1 MLLIYLNCILHTL
14 LITNYLQT
22 FSVGLRLHRAKQ
34 DFCILPHS
42 EWHNLGRKRHLPG
55 KQEKWNIY
63 TNQTQ
68 ILKEICY
75 SVLYQGDSGGP
86 LYKFNETAHKAVLG
100 SFIDSEHLKKNTFDC
115 GFIFCVKSFENE
127 VSLVGVVN
135 RGEGCAR
142 ENAIGIYARVKVWR
156 HFMTSVWMFNFFTFS
171 ASHEMDPA
179 HCENRRMLKA
189 V

>member
-1 MLLIYLNCILHTL
+1 MKYLHKSNTNTKRNLLFCFISGWLRRSTL
-14 LITNYLQT
+14 QVQWDGTQGS
-22 FSVGLRLHRAKQ
+22 FRKLHRFGA
-34 DFCILPHS
+34 F
-42 EWHNLGRKRHLPG
+42 
-55 KQEKWNIY
+55 
-63 TNQTQ
+63 
-68 ILKEICY
+68 
-75 SVLYQGDSGGP
+75 
-86 LYKFNETAHKAVLG
+86 
-100 SFIDSEHLKKNTFDC
+100 KKNTFDC

-189 V
+189 VQILLIKLNDVLFWLEVQLGWPLGFSLVYYIYT

>member
-1 MLLIYLNCILHTL
+1 MAKRETVKREVIFEMLLIYLNCILHTL

-100 SFIDSEHLKKNTFDC
+100 SFIDSEHLKKHFWLWVYFLCEELRKWSVTSGC
-115 GFIFCVKSFENE
+115 CQQRRGLRSGKRYRYLRS
-127 VSLVGVVN
+127 
-135 RGEGCAR
+135 GEGLTPFYD
-142 ENAIGIYARVKVWR
+142 IGLDV
-156 HFMTSVWMFNFFTFS
+156 
-171 ASHEMDPA
+171 
-179 HCENRRMLKA
+179 
-189 V
+189 